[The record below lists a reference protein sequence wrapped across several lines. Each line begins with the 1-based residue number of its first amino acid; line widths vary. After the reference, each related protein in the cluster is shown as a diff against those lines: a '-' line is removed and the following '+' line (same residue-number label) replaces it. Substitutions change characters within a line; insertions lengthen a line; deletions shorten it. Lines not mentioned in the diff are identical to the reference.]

1 MGQTHFDCTV
11 ATAEG
16 STTETLIGTITLSSK
31 AKRIVGV
38 WATNIGADTL
48 TSTEAVTGICR
59 LDSDS
64 MNLAPFKFP
73 LDQFSMLTG
82 GSIALPTHII
92 PVDIPAVPLAQ
103 INAYIT
109 IDDATTGT
117 FKCRVGLMYEE

>member
-16 STTETLIGTITLSSK
+16 STVETLIGTITLSSK
-31 AKRIVGV
+31 AKKIVGV
-38 WATNIGADTL
+38 WATCLGGDTL

-82 GSIALPTHII
+82 GSIALPAHII

-109 IDDATTGT
+109 IDDTTTGAL
-117 FKCRVGLMYEE
+117 KCRVGLMYEE

>member
-31 AKRIVGV
+31 AKKIVGV
-38 WATNIGADTL
+38 WATCIGGDTL

-73 LDQFSMLTG
+73 LDQWTALTSG
-82 GSIALPTHII
+82 IAGLPTHII

-109 IDDATTGT
+109 IDDTTTGT
-117 FKCRVGLMYEE
+117 LKCRVGLMYEE